1 MSSLRRQLGSLPVRG
16 KLMVLATLASTMAL
30 LAAGVV
36 LSIVDYQSG
45 KRALVQRLHTQAE
58 ITARNSAAALAFD
71 DPASAAATI
80 EALSADSAIVA
91 AEIVRLDGTVLGSYG
106 RAMDDAAR
114 KLPTIAG
121 MYVESDGLIH
131 VNAPV
136 QLGEQ
141 VGVVHLW
148 ATSAELQGALR
159 EHSVTLLGV
168 IVGALGLA
176 LLAAAL
182 LQRFISVPIQAL
194 ADAAAKVTRAGDYS
208 LRVQRHHDDEIGKLI
223 DSFNDML
230 EQIGA
235 RDTALQRAHDE
246 LEQRV
251 GDRTA
256 ELVEATRHAKE
267 LATAAEAANQ
277 AKSEFLANMSHE
289 IRTPM
294 NGVIGMNELLLETSL
309 DPVQRDYAETIRD
322 SGAAL
327 LRVINDILDFS
338 KIEAGK
344 LHLESLD
351 LGLRDTAED
360 VARLLATQAHAKGL
374 EITIAIDPAF
384 PVLVR
389 GDAGR
394 IRQVLL
400 NLGGNAI
407 KFTERGEVNLEAKL
421 VEQRGRDLL
430 VRFEVRDT
438 GIGIPAD
445 RLPSLFSPFTQ
456 VDASMTRRFGGTG
469 LGLSIVRRLIE
480 LMGGE
485 VGVTSVPGAGSTF
498 WATAR
503 LQLADPDDRVDAPS
517 PPAAITGKRVLV
529 VDDNAMN
536 RKVLTGQLALCGATA
551 TSVGSAEEAL
561 VLLRR
566 ARATGLPYDVA
577 LVDHEMPTCD
587 GVTLGRAIASDDEV
601 KSTRLIL
608 LTSSGQRGDGQRFAD
623 LGFAGY
629 LLKPVTQ
636 RDLTQCL
643 ALVLANS
650 AESWQ
655 LKSQPIVTEQALRTI
670 RQRARILLAEDNL
683 VNQKVATRLLE
694 RMDYKVDVVND
705 GRAAIA
711 AWQTGNHDLIL
722 MDCQMPVL
730 DGYEATRQIRRL
742 EGRAAHIPIVA
753 LTAHAMKGADEPCFA
768 AGMDGYLTKPIH
780 RETLEATLRR
790 FIGESSVLK

>member
-1 MSSLRRQLGSLPVRG
+1 VRG

-30 LAAGVV
+30 LAAGIV
-36 LSIVDYQSG
+36 LSVVDYQSG
-45 KRALVQRLHTQAE
+45 KRALLQRLHTQAE

-80 EALSADSAIVA
+80 EALSADAAIVA
-91 AEIVRLDGTVLGSYG
+91 AEIVRPDGTVLGSYG
-106 RAMDDAAR
+106 RAMSDAAR
-114 KLPTIAG
+114 KLPADEG
-121 MYVESDGLIH
+121 VHLDAEGLIH
-131 VNAPV
+131 VHAPV
-136 QLGEQ
+136 ELDEQ
-141 VGVVHLW
+141 VGIVHLW
-148 ATSAELQGALR
+148 ATAAELQAALW
-159 EHSVTLLGV
+159 EHSVTLVGV

-176 LLAAAL
+176 LVAAAV

-194 ADAAAKVTRAGDYS
+194 AEAAAKVTRAGDYS

-235 RDTALQRAHDE
+235 RDTALQRAHVE

-251 GDRTA
+251 ADRTA
-256 ELVEATRHAKE
+256 ELVAATRHAKE
-267 LATAAEAANQ
+267 MATAAEAANQ

-294 NGVIGMNELLLETSL
+294 NGVIGMGDLLLETSL

-327 LRVINDILDFS
+327 LKVINDILDFS

-351 LGLRDTAED
+351 LRLRDTVED
-360 VARLLATQAHAKGL
+360 VGRLLATQAHAKGL
-374 EITIAIDPAF
+374 EITVAIDPAF
-384 PVLVR
+384 PLLVR

-421 VEQRGRDLL
+421 IEQRGRDLL

-445 RLPSLFSPFTQ
+445 RLSSLFTPFTQ

-469 LGLSIVRRLIE
+469 LGLSIVRRLID

-485 VGVTSVPGAGSTF
+485 VGVTSTPGVGSTF
-498 WATAR
+498 WVTAR
-503 LQLADPDDRVDAPS
+503 LQSAAPDARAEDR
-517 PPAAITGKRVLV
+517 PPAAMTGKRVLV
-529 VDDNAMN
+529 IDDNAMN
-536 RKVLTGQLALCGATA
+536 RKVLIGQLSLCGADA
-551 TSVGSAEEAL
+551 TSVASAEEAL
-561 VLLRR
+561 CALRQAQAAGR
-566 ARATGLPYDVA
+566 PYEVA
-577 LVDHEMPTCD
+577 LVDHQMPICD
-587 GVTLGRAIASDDEV
+587 GVTLAKAIVSDTEIR
-601 KSTRLIL
+601 STRLIL

-623 LGFAGY
+623 VGFAGY

-643 ALVLANS
+643 SLVLAS
-650 AESWQ
+650 SSESWQ
-655 LKSQPIVTEQALRTI
+655 LKSQPIVTEQSLRTP

-694 RMDYKVDVVND
+694 RMDYQVDVVND

-711 AWQTGNHDLIL
+711 AWRSGNHDLIL
-722 MDCQMPVL
+722 MDCQMPIL

-742 EGRAAHIPIVA
+742 EGSGAHIPIVA

-790 FIGESSVLK
+790 FIADSWARK

>member
-1 MSSLRRQLGSLPVRG
+1 MPMYLPEKNRYAMSSLRRQLGSLPVRG
-16 KLMVLATLASTMAL
+16 KLMVLATLSSTMAL
-30 LAAGVV
+30 LAAGVA

-106 RAMDDAAR
+106 RAMDAAAR
-114 KLPTIAG
+114 KPPATAG
-121 MYVESDGLIH
+121 MRAESAGLIH
-131 VNAPV
+131 VDAPV
-136 QLGEQ
+136 KLDEQ

-148 ATSAELQGALR
+148 ATSGELQAALW
-159 EHSVTLLGV
+159 EHSVTLIGV
-168 IVGALGLA
+168 IVGALALA
-176 LLAAAL
+176 LVAAAL
-182 LQRFISVPIQAL
+182 LQRFISAPIQAL
-194 ADAAAKVTRAGDYS
+194 ADTAAKVTQARDYS

-251 GDRTA
+251 AERTA

-267 LATAAEAANQ
+267 MATAAEAANQ

-309 DPVQRDYAETIRD
+309 DLVQRDYAETIRD

-327 LRVINDILDFS
+327 LKVINDILDFS

-344 LHLESLD
+344 LHLEILD
-351 LGLRDTAED
+351 LRLRDTVED
-360 VARLLATQAHAKGL
+360 VARLLATQASAKGL
-374 EITIAIDPAF
+374 EIKTVIDPAF
-384 PVLVR
+384 PTLVR

-407 KFTERGEVNLEAKL
+407 KFTERGEVNLEARL
-421 VEQRGRDLL
+421 IEQRGHDLL

-438 GIGIPAD
+438 GIGIPAE
-445 RLPSLFSPFTQ
+445 RLPSLFNPFTQ

-485 VGVTSVPGAGSTF
+485 VGVESTPGAGSTF
-498 WATAR
+498 WATVR
-503 LQLADPDDRVDAPS
+503 LQLSDPEARANDAPL
-517 PPAAITGKRVLV
+517 PAAITGKRLLLIDVIE
-529 VDDNAMN
+529 
-536 RKVLTGQLALCGATA
+536 KALHT
-551 TSVGSAEEAL
+551 T
-561 VLLRR
+561 
-566 ARATGLPYDVA
+566 P
-577 LVDHEMPTCD
+577 
-587 GVTLGRAIASDDEV
+587 
-601 KSTRLIL
+601 
-608 LTSSGQRGDGQRFAD
+608 
-623 LGFAGY
+623 
-629 LLKPVTQ
+629 
-636 RDLTQCL
+636 
-643 ALVLANS
+643 
-650 AESWQ
+650 
-655 LKSQPIVTEQALRTI
+655 
-670 RQRARILLAEDNL
+670 QRARILLAEDNV

-694 RMDYKVDVVND
+694 RMDYDVDVVND
-705 GRAAIA
+705 GRAAID
-711 AWQTGNHDLIL
+711 AWQTGNYDLIL

-742 EGRAAHIPIVA
+742 EDPAARIPIVA

-780 RETLEATLRR
+780 RETLAATLRR
-790 FIGESSVLK
+790 FTGEGPDKIVA